1 MHRPLRSPIAIAL
14 LALTCGP
21 GKPVLAQDGSY
32 DIDCA
37 TLLCLAGGFPVDPSG
52 TCADAYGY
60 MIDRIT
66 DIPPK
71 PPFGVCA
78 MADGSA
84 YESYD
89 LDYAINSR
97 LARNAYACPDGGSL
111 YFRTGKWGTARAF
124 CYMDVA
130 EVMESDGLCYRV
142 YESITEA
149 TFRQMDAQLV
159 FEPGTSSEYAAPPA
173 VVDEV
178 VAAPARFEEL
188 CDGTG
193 LQ

>member
-1 MHRPLRSPIAIAL
+1 MHRSILSLIAVAL
-14 LALTCGP
+14 LVLAGTTA
-21 GKPVLAQDGSY
+21 KPALAQDGSY

-37 TLLCLAGGFPVDPSG
+37 TLLCLAGGFPTDPSG
-52 TCADAYGY
+52 TCATAYGY

-66 DIPPK
+66 DLPPK

-84 YESYD
+84 YENYD
-89 LDYAINSR
+89 LDYTINSR
-97 LARNAYACPDGGSL
+97 LARSAYACPDGGSL
-111 YFRTGKWGTARAF
+111 YLKTGKWGTARAF
-124 CYMDVA
+124 CYMDVV
-130 EVMESDGLCYRV
+130 EGMENDGLCYRV
-142 YESITEA
+142 FEGITEA

-159 FEPGTSSEYAAPPA
+159 FEPGTGSEYAAPPA
-173 VVDEV
+173 IVDEV

-188 CDGTG
+188 CDSTG